1 MFISNR
7 TGNIIGYLMKP
18 TKPKSLLTWCFRC
31 HGKREIIDPKDRV
44 TKNNRIL
51 WEGTCDECEGKLAL
65 MSGYAKLPSVQF
77 GGSSADKKEDPV
89 KTKKKTIKK

>member
-7 TGNIIGYLMKP
+7 TGNIIGYLMSP

-77 GGSSADKKEDPV
+77 GGGSNNEST
-89 KTKKKTIKK
+89 TKKKKKNDTKQ